1 MTRTS
6 RYRRKGLV
14 KAHANRSDV
23 VFEPSEGWWVA
34 SLPGIPGAYTQG
46 ATRDAAFAN
55 LLDVLSL
62 VEWHREHV
70 PCRGHKITEAER
82 EDVER
87 RLTARFESSADKDGP
102 QLAAM
107 LSTLWELRRRRGYG
121 ALVLREELRRRMRWE
136 LSVRARE
143 DARDLA
149 AVRAWLASP
158 EAAEMLRKVAS

>member
-1 MTRTS
+1 
-6 RYRRKGLV
+6 
-14 KAHANRSDV
+14 
-23 VFEPSEGWWVA
+23 
-34 SLPGIPGAYTQG
+34 
-46 ATRDAAFAN
+46 
-55 LLDVLSL
+55 
-62 VEWHREHV
+62 
-70 PCRGHKITEAER
+70 
-82 EDVER
+82 
-87 RLTARFESSADKDGP
+87 
-102 QLAAM
+102 M